1 MYVLRKLLKGCA
13 VVLLI
18 LVLLISV
25 LGILLVAEVSPD
37 IYSEEKHLERIAKRV
52 QDRYIDGDA
61 RLNFHWDEDEV
72 VAGVDENFQSSIR
85 ATGFK
90 MYNR

>member
-18 LVLLISV
+18 LVLVISV
-25 LGILLVAEVSPD
+25 LGILLLAEVSPD

-52 QDRYIDGDA
+52 DFR
-61 RLNFHWDEDEV
+61 
-72 VAGVDENFQSSIR
+72 
-85 ATGFK
+85 
-90 MYNR
+90 